1 MSEVREFA
9 KADLLAIVEQL
20 EKCGYTCEGGALEN
34 NVAFVELKRI
44 VNDRHDVA
52 ACLVNYWHGLGMTK
66 TQSYITPDDIG
77 KPIQDNQAIKV
88 TLEYVPM
95 SECEPKPGEPGFDEF
110 MSSKDVG

>member
-1 MSEVREFA
+1 MSEVKEFA

-34 NVAFVELKRI
+34 NVAFIELKRI
-44 VNDRHDVA
+44 VNDRHDVS
-52 ACLVNYWHGLGMTK
+52 ACLVNYWHGLGLTK

-77 KPIQDNQAIKV
+77 KPIQNNQVVKV

-95 SECEPKPGEPGFDEF
+95 SECEPKPGQPGYDVFV
-110 MSSKDVG
+110 SSQGAG

>member
-1 MSEVREFA
+1 MPEVKE

-44 VNDRHDVA
+44 VNDRHNVA
-52 ACLVNYWHGLGMTK
+52 ACLVNYWCGLGITK

-77 KPIQDNQAIKV
+77 KPIQDNQVVKV

-95 SECEPKPGEPGFDEF
+95 SECEPKSGQPGY
-110 MSSKDVG
+110 DVFISRYRTTND